1 MKKNYHTHH
10 KLCRHARGTAE
21 DYAEAAIK
29 AGLTTL
35 GFSDHAPTR
44 VINDERMAFEELS
57 IYLED
62 VQAIRERYKDKLSVH
77 IGLEIEYLDDDP
89 GYYASLK
96 EQVEYFILGQHYL
109 PRKTPENELRAT
121 VALKKGEDL
130 IEYAKSVQEA
140 LSTGLFELVAHPEIY
155 MAGYPR
161 FDEYAKEA
169 AEIIAQASL
178 EYDVPLEFNANGI
191 RRGLKAKEDGLHYQ
205 YPRREFWAIA
215 VKKGCK
221 AVLSADAHAPSQLDD
236 RAIRKSE
243 ALIKEWG
250 IPTRDLFED

>member
-1 MKKNYHTHH
+1 
-10 KLCRHARGTAE
+10 
-21 DYAEAAIK
+21 
-29 AGLTTL
+29 
-35 GFSDHAPTR
+35 
-44 VINDERMAFEELS
+44 
-57 IYLED
+57 
-62 VQAIRERYKDKLSVH
+62 
-77 IGLEIEYLDDDP
+77 
-89 GYYASLK
+89 
-96 EQVEYFILGQHYL
+96 
-109 PRKTPENELRAT
+109 
-121 VALKKGEDL
+121 
-130 IEYAKSVQEA
+130 
-140 LSTGLFELVAHPEIY
+140 VAHPEIY
-155 MAGYPR
+155 MGGYPR